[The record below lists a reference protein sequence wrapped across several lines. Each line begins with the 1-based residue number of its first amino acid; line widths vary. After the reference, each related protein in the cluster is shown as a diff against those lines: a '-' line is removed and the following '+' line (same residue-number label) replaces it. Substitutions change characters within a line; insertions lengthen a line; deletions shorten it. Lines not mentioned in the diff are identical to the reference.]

1 MHQVT
6 NDMDRRK
13 LYARAL
19 REYGPEA
26 QKLMLIEEIG
36 ELLNAFAKFP
46 RKRAR
51 AEEIVEELADVSIM
65 VEQMAQ
71 LYGWSRYIS
80 ERKRKLERLNWN
92 LEALEAT

>member
-1 MHQVT
+1 MPQVT

-36 ELLNAFAKFP
+36 ELLNAIAKLP
-46 RKRAR
+46 RGRSIP
-51 AEEIVEELADVSIM
+51 EEVVEELADVSIM
-65 VEQMAQ
+65 VEQMAF
-71 LYGWSRYIS
+71 LFGWSRYTS
-80 ERKRKLERLNWN
+80 ERNRKLGRLASR
-92 LEALEAT
+92 LSARE